1 MSRETEK
8 YLKKCR
14 KIFPFVGKRER
25 EFLDKFKDSVA
36 TVSNDK
42 DNIDYQELVQQ
53 LGEPKEIML
62 SYIQDCDNDYIVN
75 KMNLRRMTR
84 NYYILISLILIIVL
98 SMICYFEYQTIQ
110 ESKKQNIITE
120 EVILEQN

>member
-1 MSRETEK
+1 
-8 YLKKCR
+8 
-14 KIFPFVGKRER
+14 
-25 EFLDKFKDSVA
+25 
-36 TVSNDK
+36 
-42 DNIDYQELVQQ
+42 
-53 LGEPKEIML
+53 ML